1 MSAENP
7 ALALNRALM
16 AGNVRAVMEI
26 PRGTIGVATFLAII
40 ATHELSDKDS
50 HKGGL
55 ERVERSRIA
64 LMNLYIR
71 EHKDKAV
78 REYRVS
84 RIRSELPDVA
94 KGWELEANKMRDL
107 LKVQGTVDDMNKR
120 IITALFGAHCAML
133 FREIHEQDGK
143 PDYVRIRD
151 VLGVGY
157 GIFENPNQAEKDR
170 QDVIRQKIT
179 RFAGVE
185 HLAEGLIVAS
195 REYFKRETVPHI
207 RHLMEDPGWL
217 PAAIAWAEHR
227 LTIEFAEMELFN
239 RWPGAFD
246 MVGPKFDPSKVIH
259 VRLEPHRLDSFINET
274 A

>member
-71 EHKDKAV
+71 EHKDKDDRLDGIR
-78 REYRVS
+78 RE
-84 RIRSELPDVA
+84 IPELA
-94 KGWELEANKMRDL
+94 KGWGLEANKMRDL
-107 LKVQGTVDDMNKR
+107 LKVQGTVNDINKR
-120 IITALFGAHCAML
+120 ISTALFGAHCAML

-239 RWPGAFD
+239 RWPGDFD

-259 VRLEPHRLDSFINET
+259 VRLEPHRLDSPTNET

>member
-71 EHKDKAV
+71 EHKDKDDRLDGIR
-78 REYRVS
+78 RE
-84 RIRSELPDVA
+84 IPELA
-94 KGWELEANKMRDL
+94 KGWGLEANKMRDL
-107 LKVQGTVDDMNKR
+107 LKVQGTVNDINKR
-120 IITALFGAHCAML
+120 IITALEGAHCAML
-133 FREIHEQDGK
+133 FRERLDQAGDR
-143 PDYVRIRD
+143 DYVKARSD
-151 VLGVGY
+151 VGKAY
-157 GIFENPNQAEKDR
+157 GTHENKYQQGADKNR
-170 QDVIRQKIT
+170 RDVIRQKIT